1 MDKKSKSPKNKW
13 INLLIVAGF
22 LLVAAGLIFLSRSL
36 SSPNAGL
43 TQEEIQKKQEEL
55 ATAAPA
61 PTAGPTD
68 APEAST
74 EQESLPP
81 ALPESTAAPAG
92 YVFIIIDN
100 RVYGIEAL
108 GEERDVTV
116 DQGDGV
122 VNVVHIMPDG
132 YYMLSST
139 CDNQLCVSEGTV
151 TVTNYQQRILGPC
164 VYCLPHNLM
173 LELVVPGATADPN
186 APDV

>member
-1 MDKKSKSPKNKW
+1 MDKKANPKRGKTV
-13 INLLIVAGF
+13 NLLIVLGIVLIAG
-22 LLVAAGLIFLSRSL
+22 ALILISRHTA
-36 SSPNAGL
+36 SPNAGL
-43 TQEEIQKKQEEL
+43 TQEEIAQKQAAL
-55 ATAAPA
+55 SPTAAPA
-61 PTAGPTD
+61 
-68 APEAST
+68 
-74 EQESLPP
+74 
-81 ALPESTAAPAG
+81 AAPAAETEAPVAAEATPAPSA

-100 RVYGIEAL
+100 RVWGIEAL

-173 LELVVPGATADPN
+173 LELVVPGATPDPG

>member
-1 MDKKSKSPKNKW
+1 MEKRSNSKNIASLN
-13 INLLIVAGF
+13 IIIILCLVLI
-22 LLVAAGLIFLSRSL
+22 AAGLIILSRSL
-36 SSPNAGL
+36 ASPNASL
-43 TQEEIQKKQEEL
+43 TQEAIEKKQAEL
-55 ATAAPA
+55 TTNMRSASAGSDPAETASPSSTQTPDNPA
-61 PTAGPTD
+61 A
-68 APEAST
+68 
-74 EQESLPP
+74 
-81 ALPESTAAPAG
+81 

-100 RVYGIEAL
+100 RVWGIEAL

-122 VNVVHIMPDG
+122 INVVHILPNG

-139 CDNQLCVSEGTV
+139 CENQLCVSEGTV

-173 LELVVPGATADPN
+173 LELVVPGATADPS